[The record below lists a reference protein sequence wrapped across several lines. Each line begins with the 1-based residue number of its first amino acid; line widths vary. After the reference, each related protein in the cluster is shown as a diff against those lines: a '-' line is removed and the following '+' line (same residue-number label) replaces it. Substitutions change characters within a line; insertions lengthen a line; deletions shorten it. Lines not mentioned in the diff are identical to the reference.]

1 MSFKI
6 WQTIAESMLSI
17 SLLVM
22 RMEMYLRAG
31 LHSEH
36 GVDIA
41 QRKSLSVNCADR
53 HGPVI
58 RGVPG
63 DYDDEEDN
71 VF

>member
-1 MSFKI
+1 MSLSFGRLEPVVVLFVVD
-6 WQTIAESMLSI
+6 AEGD
-17 SLLVM
+17 
-22 RMEMYLRAG
+22 MYLWAG

-41 QRKSLSVNCADR
+41 QRKSLSVNCADG

>member
-1 MSFKI
+1 M
-6 WQTIAESMLSI
+6 
-17 SLLVM
+17 V
-22 RMEMYLRAG
+22 EMYLRAG

-63 DYDDEEDN
+63 DYDDKEDN

>member
-1 MSFKI
+1 MS
-6 WQTIAESMLSI
+6 L
-17 SLLVM
+17 
-22 RMEMYLRAG
+22 YLWAG

-63 DYDDEEDN
+63 DYDDEEEDD